1 MAIVPLTALDE
12 AAINARLV
20 GTLQHWIYD
29 GRFLK
34 RTYRTGGWKGTLMV
48 TNAIGHL
55 AEAAWHHP
63 EIVATYP
70 AVEVRLE
77 THDAGGITERDF
89 ELAERIEAWVQWRP
103 AAGSALEGTPQDAAT
118 LYIRYD

>member
-1 MAIVPLTALDE
+1 MAAQPLKVLDE
-12 AAINARLV
+12 AAIRARLV
-20 GTLQHWIYD
+20 GSLQHWSYD

-63 EIVATYP
+63 EIIATYP

-89 ELAERIEAWVQWRP
+89 ELAGRIEALVQWRP
-103 AAGSALEGTPQDAAT
+103 ADGSALEGTPQDAA
-118 LYIRYD
+118 YVYVKYD